1 MAELRKQARKIMQ
14 RWTHKELVSEVV
26 DAGLLD
32 ESQAKSLDN
41 TELAGYLER
50 DMSDPEVAEF
60 IEVSAGKSRHP

>member
-14 RWTHKELVSEVV
+14 GWTHKELVSEVV

-32 ESQAKSLDN
+32 EGQAASLND

-50 DMSDPEVAEF
+50 DMSDPEIAEF
-60 IEVSAGKSRHP
+60 IEISAGKSRHP